1 MDLRTTNQA
10 RGLKLATGLALVLTA
25 LLIPAAASAATS
37 PDCNQ
42 YQTSDQQAAG
52 TNCRNLDSGTGG
64 ASASGAVTDPGAG
77 SAGAEASG
85 GSGAVGGLPFTG
97 ADLLALLAVAVCL
110 LSTGFLFRRLANRQ
124 P

>member
-1 MDLRTTNQA
+1 MDT
-10 RGLKLATGLALVLTA
+10 LKLAAGLALVFAA
-25 LLIPAAASAATS
+25 LLIPGAASAATS

-42 YQTSDQQAAG
+42 YQTPDQQATG
-52 TNCRNLDSGTGG
+52 TNCREFGSGVDP
-64 ASASGAVTDPGAG
+64 ASASGNVADPPAAG
-77 SAGAEASG
+77 TAGAEASG